1 MSEKNVYADAAG
13 WIQKFG
19 DNPAINEREFNGGTV
34 RDFTIK
40 AVGGNKLVRISVF
53 PEFECDIPE
62 DAFIA
67 VEGKFQK
74 REHNGNTYLN
84 ITATKLAVD
93 GKTIRRK
100 ERQVVNQSSD
110 ASGSAGGSED
120 NGPGF

>member
-19 DNPAINEREFNGGTV
+19 DKPAVNERDYNGGIV

-53 PEFECDIPE
+53 PEFDCVIPE

-67 VEGKFQK
+67 VEGKFTK
-74 REHNGNTYLN
+74 REHEGNTYLN
-84 ITATKLAVD
+84 ITASKLAVD
-93 GKTIRRK
+93 GKTIRK
-100 ERQVVNQSSD
+100 SERTVSNQQTTDAGSS
-110 ASGSAGGSED
+110 GSED
-120 NGPGF
+120 GPGF